1 MYEPPREALRAI
13 PGLTLREMP
22 RSMEEAWC
30 CGAKAAAAD
39 PELAART
46 AAERKR
52 EAAAA
57 GAEAV
62 VSACPFCR
70 DALAPTAEDPLPYFD
85 LTELLAA
92 QLEA

>member
-1 MYEPPREALRAI
+1 
-13 PGLTLREMP
+13 MP

-30 CGAKAAAAD
+30 CGAQSQD
-39 PELAART
+39 PELAAFT

-52 EAAAA
+52 EAAST

-70 DALAPTAEDPLPYFD
+70 EALAPDEASAMPYFD
-85 LTELLAA
+85 LTELL
-92 QLEA
+92 